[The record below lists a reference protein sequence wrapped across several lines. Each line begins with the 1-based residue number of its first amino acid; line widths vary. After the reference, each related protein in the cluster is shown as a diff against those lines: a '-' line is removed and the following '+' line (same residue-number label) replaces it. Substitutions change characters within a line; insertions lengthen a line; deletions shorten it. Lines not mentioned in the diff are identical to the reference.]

1 MKLYADGNRSDRQ
14 YQGGDLVFL
23 KLQPYAQSSVVN
35 RPFPKLAFK
44 YFGPYRVLDRVGAAV
59 YRLELPA
66 DSRVHNVFHVSQ
78 LKPFTE
84 DYSPVYSDISRI
96 ITLDTA
102 DLQPEA
108 ILERRLVKKGNTA
121 MPQVRVKWSHL
132 PEDSATWEDFYVL
145 QQRFP
150 TALA

>member
-1 MKLYADGNRSDRQ
+1 MKLYADQNRSDRQ
-14 YQGGDLVFL
+14 YQVGDLVLL
-23 KLQPYAQSSVVN
+23 KLQPYAQSSIVN

-44 YFGPYRVLDRVGAAV
+44 YFGPYRVLDRVGAAA

-66 DSRVHNVFHVSQ
+66 DSRIHNVFHVSQ

-102 DLQPEA
+102 DL
-108 ILERRLVKKGNTA
+108 
-121 MPQVRVKWSHL
+121 
-132 PEDSATWEDFYVL
+132 
-145 QQRFP
+145 
-150 TALA
+150 